1 MHGPVSVAVSMM
13 ASGSSTAAIARAS
26 ASSRRPSAS
35 VLVTS
40 TVLPLNMV
48 STSPGRIAAPETMF
62 SAIGA

>member
-1 MHGPVSVAVSMM
+1 MHGPVRVATSMI
-13 ASGSSTAAIARAS
+13 ASGSSSAAIASAS
-26 ASSRRPSAS
+26 ARISRPSAS

-40 TVLPLNMV
+40 TVLPLNIV